1 MMKGFKIRRQFVSLF
16 FCFALTVG
24 LVSAGWAAD
33 AYPSKPIT
41 FQVHSAAGGSTDVG
55 MRLLFATAEKFIGQP
70 MPVTNKPGAGGVLA
84 ATTLMRARPDGY
96 FIGSWISPTTA
107 VLMLDK
113 TRKVGFGPDD
123 FTYIAN
129 HVYDPNVLCVK
140 TDSPFKTL
148 NDLIKAAKEQP
159 GRISV
164 GVTAKYGDDHLLA
177 IDLQRRA
184 GVKFNII
191 SMDSSAPLR
200 AAVLGG
206 HVQIYVGNQGD
217 TQPTVKEGLF
227 RYLGFADTKRSPQF
241 PDVPTMMEQGY
252 PLVGAS
258 ARGIAGPKGIPKEIV
273 AVLEAAIKKATE
285 DPDHIAKMEKMGLPI
300 RFIGSKEYTE
310 FLAAD
315 YKRMEELLPVAM
327 QEK

>member
-1 MMKGFKIRRQFVSLF
+1 MKRQKRGRVLVSWI
-16 FCFALTVG
+16 FCFVLTVG
-24 LVSAGWAAD
+24 LVSMGWAAD
-33 AYPSKPIT
+33 VYPSKPIT

-55 MRLLFATAEKFIGQP
+55 MRLLFATAEKIIGQP
-70 MPVTNKPGAGGVLA
+70 IPVTNKPGAGGVLA
-84 ATTLMRARPDGY
+84 ATTLMRAKPDGY
-96 FIGSWISPTTA
+96 FIGSWISPTNA
-107 VLMLDK
+107 VLMLDQA
-113 TRKVGFGPDD
+113 RKVGFSPSD
-123 FTYIAN
+123 FTFIAN
-129 HVYDPNVLCVK
+129 HVYDPNVLCVRP
-140 TDSPFKTL
+140 DSPFKTMD
-148 NDLIKAAKEQP
+148 DLIKAAKAQP
-159 GRISV
+159 GKISV
-164 GVTAKYGDDHLLA
+164 GVTTKFGDDHLLA

-206 HVQIYVGNQGD
+206 HVQVYVGNQGD

-227 RYLGFADTKRSPQF
+227 RYLAFADTKRSPQF
-241 PDVPTMMEQGY
+241 KDVPTMMELGY

-258 ARGIAGPKGIPKEIV
+258 ARGIAGPKGIPKEVV

-285 DPDHIAKMEKMGLPI
+285 DPEHIGKMEKMGLPI
-300 RFIGSKEYTE
+300 RFLGSKEYGE

>member
-1 MMKGFKIRRQFVSLF
+1 MRGKKRWTWFVLVSFLSVIVIGGVSL
-16 FCFALTVG
+16 
-24 LVSAGWAAD
+24 GWAQQ
-33 AYPSKPIT
+33 YPNKPIT

-55 MRLLFATAEKFIGQP
+55 MRLLFAAAEKFLGQP
-70 MPVTNKPGAGGVLA
+70 VPVTNKPGAGGVLA

-96 FIGSWISPTTA
+96 FIGSWISPTNA
-107 VLMLDK
+107 VLMLDPE
-113 TRKVGFGPDD
+113 RKVGFGPSD

-140 TDSPFKTL
+140 PDSPFKSVA
-148 NDLIKAAKEQP
+148 DLIKAAKEQP
-159 GRISV
+159 GKISV
-164 GVTAKYGDDHLLA
+164 GVTAKFGDDHLLA

-206 HVQIYVGNQGD
+206 HVQVYVGNQGD

-227 RYLGFADTKRSPQF
+227 RYLAFADTKRSPQF
-241 PDVPTMMEQGY
+241 KDVPTMTELGF

-258 ARGIAGPKGIPKEIV
+258 ARGIAGPKGIPKEVV
-273 AVLEAAIKKATE
+273 AVLETAIKKATE
-285 DPDHIAKMEKMGLPI
+285 DADHIAKMEKMGLPI
-300 RFIGSKEYTE
+300 RFLSGKEYTE
-310 FLAAD
+310 FLADD
-315 YKRMEELLPVAM
+315 YKRMQELLPIAM
-327 QEK
+327 KDK

>member
-1 MMKGFKIRRQFVSLF
+1 MTRRHRRRMGQVSLF
-16 FCFALTVG
+16 FCFVLTVG

-33 AYPSKPIT
+33 VYPSKPIT

-55 MRLLFATAEKFIGQP
+55 MRLLFATAEKFLGQP
-70 MPVTNKPGAGGVLA
+70 VPVTNKPGAGGVLA
-84 ATTLMRARPDGY
+84 TTTLMRARPDGY

-113 TRKVGFGPDD
+113 QRNVGFGPSD

-129 HVYDPNVLCVK
+129 HVYDPNVLCVRP
-140 TDSPFKTL
+140 DSPFKSL
-148 NDLIKAAKEQP
+148 ADLIKAAKEQP
-159 GRISV
+159 GKISV

-177 IDLQRRA
+177 IDLQRLA

-206 HVQIYVGNQGD
+206 HVQVYVGNQGD

-227 RYLGFADTKRSPQF
+227 RYLGFADKKRSPQF
-241 PDVPTMMEQGY
+241 PDVPTMTELGY

-258 ARGIAGPKGIPKEIV
+258 GRGIAGPKGIPKEIV
-273 AVLEAAIKKATE
+273 AKLEAAIKKATE

-300 RFIGSKEYTE
+300 RFIGSAEYDD

-315 YKRMEELLPVAM
+315 YKRMQELLPIAM
-327 QEK
+327 KEK

>member
-1 MMKGFKIRRQFVSLF
+1 MRKQKRFKFV
-16 FCFALTVG
+16 ALISF
-24 LVSAGWAAD
+24 LVMFVIGSATIGWAQQ
-33 AYPSKPIT
+33 YPNKPIT

-55 MRLLFATAEKFIGQP
+55 MRLLFAAAEKFIGQP

-96 FIGSWISPTTA
+96 FIGSWISPTNA

-113 TRKVGFGPDD
+113 ERKVGFGPGD

-140 TDSPFKTL
+140 SDSPFKTL
-148 NDLIKAAKEQP
+148 ADLIKAAKEQP
-159 GRISV
+159 GKISV
-164 GVTAKYGDDHLLA
+164 GVTAKFGDDHLLA

-217 TQPTVKEGLF
+217 TQPTVNEGLF
-227 RYLGFADTKRSPQF
+227 RYLAFADTKRSPQF
-241 PDVPTMMEQGY
+241 KDVPTMKELGY

-258 ARGIAGPKGIPKEIV
+258 ARGIAGPKGMPKEVV
-273 AVLEAAIKKATE
+273 AVLEGAIKKATE
-285 DPDHIAKMEKMGLPI
+285 DPDHIAKMDKMGLPI
-300 RFIGSKEYTE
+300 RFLGSKEYME
-310 FLAAD
+310 FLAED
-315 YKRMEELLPVAM
+315 FKRMEELLPVALK
-327 QEK
+327 EK